1 MESHTETEA
10 VNHLRAIRTAQKLSV
25 WGLAARAKTSA
36 TTVSAIE
43 RWGYRPGKDL
53 SERLA
58 AALEVKVTDIWPDGE
73 SAA

>member
-1 MESHTETEA
+1 MESHTETA
-10 VNHLRAIRTAQKLSV
+10 VINHLKVIRMAQKLSV

-53 SERLA
+53 SRRIAE
-58 AALEVKVTDIWPDGE
+58 ALHVKVTDIWPDKE
-73 SAA
+73 PAA

>member
-1 MESHTETEA
+1 MDSHTETE
-10 VNHLRAIRTAQKLSV
+10 VINHLKEIRTAKKFSV

-43 RWGYRPGKDL
+43 RWGYRPGTDL

-58 AALEVKVTDIWPDGE
+58 AALDVKVTDIWPDKE
-73 SAA
+73 PAA